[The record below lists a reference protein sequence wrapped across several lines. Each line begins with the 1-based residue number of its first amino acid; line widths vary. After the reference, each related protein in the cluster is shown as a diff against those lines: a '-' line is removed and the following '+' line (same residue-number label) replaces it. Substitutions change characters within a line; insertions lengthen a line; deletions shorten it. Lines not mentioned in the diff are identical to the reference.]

1 MFDVRS
7 KSKAMRLRNGLC
19 KTFTNRVIFG
29 PDGCRE
35 NGSRQPSG
43 PNITR
48 FVNRSE
54 EHTSEL
60 QSRLHIVY
68 RLLLEKKKKKKKK
81 IKTYIKLKILKNIK
95 KDKTNHKK
103 TNKSNTAPT
112 PTHKSGSILKSTHIR
127 SRIT

>member
-60 QSRLHIVY
+60 QSRLHIVF
-68 RLLLEKKKKKKKK
+68 RLLLEKKKSLGLRLQR
-81 IKTYIKLKILKNIK
+81 IPPPLACPAHLVLHSDGRQFFSAATHSPEHIL
-95 KDKTNHKK
+95 
-103 TNKSNTAPT
+103 SLSVAP
-112 PTHKSGSILKSTHIR
+112 L
-127 SRIT
+127 